1 MSRLKPPRFVFFLG
15 AVEEPCVL
23 RISSI
28 CVTWCI
34 QIWDSFICVTCS
46 FILEAWL
53 IRTWDLAHSYTRA
66 VQIPK
71 RALHIFKRALHILKR
86 ALHILK
92 TSPHLEKSPTTS
104 QKRPLQIIERA
115 LFILKRAL
123 YILVWALAHLY
134 TRALRA
140 LLVDICR

>member
-34 QIWDSFICVTCS
+34 QMWDSFVCVTCS

-71 RALHIFKRALHILKR
+71 RALHIFKRALHIVKR

-104 QKRPLQIIERA
+104 QTPGCVCDTQPHLYRTYT
-115 LFILKRAL
+115 LFIS
-123 YILVWALAHLY
+123 H
-134 TRALRA
+134 
-140 LLVDICR
+140 ICVSRQGVC